1 VAPSSLLTPTVGA
14 GDVMMPCCCFESST
28 HDIKSCQ
35 KPTEQYL
42 GLTGVIM
49 RLVDEQ
55 GALTTALNQ
64 LKNSIFGDTNVI
76 LHRRDIIDRKA
87 PFHVLN
93 NSQTQGQFN
102 SGLTA
107 QRQAAPDRIETDG

>member
-1 VAPSSLLTPTVGA
+1 MYRVFIDEVG
-14 GDVMMPCCCFESST
+14 T

-64 LKNSIFGDTNVI
+64 LKNTIFGDTNVVF
-76 LHRRDIIDRKA
+76 HRRDIIDRKK
-87 PFHVLN
+87 PFDVLN
-93 NSQTQGQFN
+93 NAQTQGQFD

-107 QRQAAPDRIETDG
+107 LLQAAHYNVFTAVIDKKEHALRYRVWRF